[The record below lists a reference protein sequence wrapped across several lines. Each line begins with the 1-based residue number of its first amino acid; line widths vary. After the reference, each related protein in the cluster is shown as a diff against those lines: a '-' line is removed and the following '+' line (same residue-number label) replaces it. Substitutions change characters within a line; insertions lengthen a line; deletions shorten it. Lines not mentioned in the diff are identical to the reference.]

1 MFPVLTRRLA
11 ATLGAAGSLLAV
23 PPALSAQGFEGA
35 ITMRLATGNRGSSAP
50 ETLEFLSRA
59 GNVRVSMNSPAG
71 SVAILGLSAE
81 KKTYLVIDAQRT
93 YMDVST
99 GDAMSSVAA
108 TAGATKVTRSG
119 RKETIAGYECEHV
132 IVESSA
138 GGNTQKTDVCL
149 TTALGPYVNPMA
161 SFGGGRLA
169 PWQSELAKDGGFPLK
184 VTMADGTV
192 AVEVTKIEKR
202 RVSDAQFRIPAE
214 YTKMDM
220 PRRP

>member
-1 MFPVLTRRLA
+1 MLPVLTRRLA
-11 ATLGAAGSLLAV
+11 VSLGAAGSFFAV

-93 YMDVST
+93 YMDVSS
-99 GDAMSSVAA
+99 GDGMSSAA
-108 TAGATKVTRSG
+108 SAGPIKVTRSG

-132 IVESSA
+132 LVESSA
-138 GGNTQKTDVCL
+138 GGNSQKTDVCM
-149 TTALGPYVNPMA
+149 TSALGPYVNPMA

>member
-1 MFPVLTRRLA
+1 MFPVLSRRVTLA
-11 ATLGAAGSLLAV
+11 VGVAGSLAGAPLV
-23 PPALSAQGFEGA
+23 LDAQGFEGA
-35 ITMRLATGNRGSSAP
+35 ITMRLATGNRGASAP
-50 ETLEFLSRA
+50 ETLEFLSRR

-71 SVAILGLSAE
+71 SVAILGLATE

-99 GDAMSSVAA
+99 GDGMAA
-108 TAGATKVTRSG
+108 AAASGGAIKVTRTG

-132 IVESSA
+132 MVESSA
-138 GGNTQKTDVCL
+138 GGNSQKTDVCM
-149 TTALGPYVNPMA
+149 TSALGPYVNPMA